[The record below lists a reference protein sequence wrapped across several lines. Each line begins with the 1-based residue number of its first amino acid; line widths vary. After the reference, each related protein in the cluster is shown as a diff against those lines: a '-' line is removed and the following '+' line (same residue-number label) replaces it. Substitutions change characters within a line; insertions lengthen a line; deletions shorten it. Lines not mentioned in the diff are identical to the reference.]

1 LDLIS
6 GGLEFETQDNAITVL
21 DRIEAADSP
30 CRQKLLAFHR
40 PMCILEAPA
49 DAKRC

>member
-1 LDLIS
+1 MS

-21 DRIEAADSP
+21 DRIEAPDSP
-30 CRQKLLAFHR
+30 RRQKLLAFQR
-40 PMCILEAPA
+40 VCLLEAPA